1 MLSSVVSAVNGKW
14 EVKEVPTPQ
23 ASTNQVLIKIH
34 ASGICYT
41 DVHTTKGESGPEFVH
56 VQPLT
61 GPNAPKGTKSIA
73 TIPRAGNMKG
83 GDGMGG
89 GSNLK
94 IVLWR
99 IILIHLLFFIFNLIS
114 HNIIFI

>member
-1 MLSSVVSAVNGKW
+1 MVSREQSQERQSFTV
-14 EVKEVPTPQ
+14 
-23 ASTNQVLIKIH
+23 
-34 ASGICYT
+34 
-41 DVHTTKGESGPEFVH
+41 GESGPEFVH

-83 GDGMGG
+83 GDSMDG

-94 IVLWR
+94 IVIWR

>member
-1 MLSSVVSAVNGKW
+1 MRGIIILITGFQVFTKQVISFLGFRNVIGG
-14 EVKEVPTPQ
+14 
-23 ASTNQVLIKIH
+23 ASMSLQ
-34 ASGICYT
+34 
-41 DVHTTKGESGPEFVH
+41 SGPAYVH

-61 GPNAPKGTKSIA
+61 GPNASKGTKSKA

-94 IVLWR
+94 NVIWR